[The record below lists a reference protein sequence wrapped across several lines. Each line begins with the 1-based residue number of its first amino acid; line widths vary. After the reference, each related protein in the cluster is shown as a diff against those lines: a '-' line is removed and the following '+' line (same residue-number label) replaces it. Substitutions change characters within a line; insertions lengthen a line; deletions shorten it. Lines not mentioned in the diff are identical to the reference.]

1 MPKFDHITPY
11 LIDLHWLP
19 VEFRIKFKVLIFV
32 FKALNGMAPR
42 YISDLIRKKSSPR
55 SALRSNDLT
64 LLVMPRTKCKTLG
77 DRAFAY
83 AGPSTWNKLPK
94 PIQKQPNIYSVKKTA
109 KNMFVQ
115 RSLHHSVINFITFI
129 YFFLFVMLLF
139 VF

>member
-11 LIDLHWLP
+11 LIDPHWLP

-55 SALRSNDLT
+55 SALRSNDLM

-77 DRAFAY
+77 DRAFA
-83 AGPSTWNKLPK
+83 
-94 PIQKQPNIYSVKKTA
+94 
-109 KNMFVQ
+109 
-115 RSLHHSVINFITFI
+115 
-129 YFFLFVMLLF
+129 
-139 VF
+139 